1 LSAPAPRFVADPA
14 ALEEVGR
21 RLAEEPVLA
30 IDTEGNSF
38 HVFFERVCLIQI
50 GVPGLELVLDPFAV
64 DVKPLAPLFADPQ
77 RLLVFHGGDFDIR
90 SLRRDFG
97 FTFGR
102 VFDTMI
108 ASQVLAL
115 PELGLAALL
124 KSRLGVEIAK
134 GEQRSDW
141 GKRPLRPEQLRYAA
155 TDVRHLLALWDGL
168 EKELV
173 AAGKRDEAEKKFQ
186 KLRQVVARERVFD
199 PEGWRK
205 MRQARSLDP
214 EGAALLRALWVGRE
228 ELARALDKPPFK
240 VVGEQSMLEI
250 ARRHPRSLD
259 ELRKVPGVSDL
270 LVRRLG
276 EAVLAAGK
284 SALAEKP

>member
-1 LSAPAPRFVADPA
+1 MSATEPVAGVPRFVADPA
-14 ALEEVGR
+14 ALEDVGR
-21 RLAEEPVLA
+21 RLSEEPVLA

-38 HVFFERVCLIQI
+38 HVYFERVCLIQI
-50 GVPGLELVLDPFAV
+50 GIPGQELVIDPMAV
-64 DVKPLAPLFADPQ
+64 DVKALGPLFADPK

-108 ASQVLAL
+108 AAQQLAL

-124 KSRLGVEIAK
+124 KSRLGVDIAK

-141 GKRPLRPEQLRYAA
+141 GRRPLRQEQLRYAA
-155 TDVRHLLALWDGL
+155 TDVQHLLALWGGL
-168 EKELV
+168 EKQLV
-173 AAGKRDEAEKKFQ
+173 EAGKREEAEKKFE
-186 KLRQVVARERVFD
+186 KLRQVVAREKIFD

-205 MRQARSLDP
+205 IRRARSLDA
-214 EGAALLRALWVGRE
+214 EGAELLRALWVSRE

-240 VVGEQSMLEI
+240 VVGEEAMLEV
-250 ARRHPRSLD
+250 ARRHPRSLE
-259 ELRKVPGVSDL
+259 ELRKVPGISDL
-270 LVRRLG
+270 LVRKLG
-276 EAVLAAGK
+276 GILVRPLD
-284 SALAEKP
+284 KP

>member
-1 LSAPAPRFVADPA
+1 
-14 ALEEVGR
+14 
-21 RLAEEPVLA
+21 LA

-38 HVFFERVCLIQI
+38 HVYFERVCLIQI
-50 GVPGLELVLDPFAV
+50 GIPGEELVLDPLAV
-64 DVKPLAPLFADPQ
+64 DVKPLAPLFADPA

-141 GKRPLRPEQLRYAA
+141 GKRPLRDEQLRYAA
-155 TDVRHLLALWDGL
+155 TDVQHLLALWDGL
-168 EKELV
+168 EKQLV
-173 AAGKRDEAEKKFQ
+173 AAGKREEAEKRFQ
-186 KLRQVVARERVFD
+186 KLRQVVAREKVFD
-199 PEGWRK
+199 PEGWRR

-214 EGAALLRALWVGRE
+214 AGAELLRALWVGRE

-240 VVGEQSMLEI
+240 VVGEQAMLEV
-250 ARRHPRSLD
+250 ARRHPRSLE

-270 LVRRLG
+270 LVRKLG
-276 EAVLAAGK
+276 GILVP
-284 SALAEKP
+284 SPDKP